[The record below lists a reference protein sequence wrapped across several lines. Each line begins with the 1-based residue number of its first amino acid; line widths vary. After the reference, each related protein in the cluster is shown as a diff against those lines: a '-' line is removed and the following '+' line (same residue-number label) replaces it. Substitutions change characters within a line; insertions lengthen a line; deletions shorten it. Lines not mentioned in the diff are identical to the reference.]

1 MRGRFHYDS
10 VTDGQRLTRSLAR
23 RGDRLLPVTPEEAL
37 DEAVSKL
44 AAVKAAHGADAV
56 AVLGSPL
63 ATNEEAALLARL
75 AREVIGTPHLDHVG
89 GPVHRAVAAAFT
101 DALGSDRLPATYAD
115 IEHADTI
122 VVVGGDIEESHQVIS
137 LRVKDAVVNRGAKL
151 VLVSPRWGELVDF
164 AEVWLQPA
172 PGHEALAV
180 QQLAH
185 ALDAAAGG
193 ADAPAGVDAD
203 AVARARE
210 LVAAR
215 EPEPPTNGNGAS
227 EERPAF
233 AVVFAPDPFSA
244 ELAANQ
250 ARASA
255 NLAIAA
261 LGDRA
266 ATGLHYLPTDAN
278 TLGLADMGVEPGDG
292 GRSFTEIIEGA
303 RDGSIRALL
312 IHDDNPL
319 LSSPGTADVRAALEA
334 VDALVVIDS
343 LRSTAA
349 EHADV
354 VLAELPFM
362 ARNGTITSGDR
373 RITRQRPAAEPRR
386 DEREGVAV
394 LAALANALGGDFAY
408 ESAADVMAD
417 AAERAEGYARYE
429 GLLPSRTRALPA
441 EPAPARTAYQP
452 VAAPEAPGDGLRLIT
467 GRSLYTS
474 WEASS
479 IGSEDADK
487 LHREEEAL
495 INPRDAE
502 PLGIRM
508 GDDLVLASGDAEV
521 RIAARLDDG
530 VAPGTVYVPA
540 WYDGGAAM
548 ALFPLGGTPDGAA
561 PVRVLALQPA

>member
-1 MRGRFHYDS
+1 M
-10 VTDGQRLTRSLAR
+10 
-23 RGDRLLPVTPEEAL
+23 
-37 DEAVSKL
+37 
-44 AAVKAAHGADAV
+44 
-56 AVLGSPL
+56 LGSPL
-63 ATNEEAALLARL
+63 ATNEEAALLTRL

-101 DALGSDRLPATYAD
+101 DALGSDRLTSTYAD
-115 IEHADTI
+115 IEHADTV

-137 LRVKDAVVNRGAKL
+137 LRVKDAVVKRGAKL
-151 VLVSPRWGELVDF
+151 VLISSRWGELVDF

-172 PGHEALAV
+172 PGHEALTV

-185 ALDAAAGG
+185 ALDAAAGE
-193 ADAPAGVDAD
+193 AAAPAGVDAD
-203 AVARARE
+203 RLAQARE
-210 LVAAR
+210 LIAGR
-215 EPEPPTNGNGAS
+215 KPEAPSDDNGAS
-227 EERPAF
+227 EERPSF
-233 AVVFAPDPFSA
+233 AVVFAPDPFSV
-244 ELAANQ
+244 EPAAGQ

-266 ATGLHYLPTDAN
+266 AMGLHYLPTDAN
-278 TLGLADMGVEPGDG
+278 TLGLADMGLEPGDG
-292 GRSFTEIIEGA
+292 GRSFHEIIEGA

-319 LSSPGTADVRAALEA
+319 LSSTGAADVRAALEA
-334 VDALVVIDS
+334 VDALVVVDS

-349 EHADV
+349 EHANV
-354 VLAELPFM
+354 VLAELPFF

-386 DEREGVAV
+386 DEREGVAII
-394 LAALANALGGDFAY
+394 AALANALGGDFAY
-408 ESAADVMAD
+408 DGAADVMAE
-417 AAERAEGYARYE
+417 AAERVEGYTPYE
-429 GLLPSRTRALPA
+429 GLMPSRTRALP
-441 EPAPARTAYQP
+441 EMPAAARTQYQP
-452 VAAPEAPGDGLRLIT
+452 VAAPSWIPTATGLRLIT

-479 IGSEDADK
+479 IHSEDADK
-487 LHREEEAL
+487 LHREEDAL

-508 GDDLVLASGDAEV
+508 GDDLVLAAGDAEV
-521 RIAARLDDG
+521 RIRARLDDG

-540 WYDGGAAM
+540 WYDGGAVM
-548 ALFPLGGTPDGAA
+548 ALFPLGGTADGAA
-561 PVRVLALQPA
+561 AVQVRALQPA